1 MELKF
6 RIEVIRLIEAH
17 FALNRQYKWVK
28 DEMIEFQQSIEI
40 EHKST
45 DNILDVVVRFYSDS
59 EKQPFRFSVAWEGAF
74 VFEKMPAKELME
86 RIAHI
91 NCAAIIFPYI
101 RESIA
106 DLTRRSSI
114 VPLNLQPINFVAL
127 YEEKQKPA
135 SQSATRKTVK
145 KNKIKNDL

>member
-6 RIEVIRLIEAH
+6 RIETVRLIEAH

-28 DEMIEFQQSIEI
+28 DEIIEFQQSIEI
-40 EHKST
+40 EHAVS

-74 VFEKMPAKELME
+74 VFEKLPVKEMLE
-86 RIAHI
+86 RIAHV
-91 NCAAIIFPYI
+91 NCASIIFPYV

-106 DLTRRSSI
+106 DLTRRASI
-114 VPLNLQPINFVAL
+114 VPLNLQPMNFVAL
-127 YEEKQKPA
+127 YDEKQKAANQTTPQK
-135 SQSATRKTVK
+135 SVK
-145 KNKIKNDL
+145 KSKTSK

>member
-6 RIEVIRLIEAH
+6 RIETIRLIEAH

-28 DEMIEFQQSIEI
+28 DEVIEFQQSIEI
-40 EHKST
+40 EHKSI
-45 DNILDVVVRFYSDS
+45 DNILGVVVRFYSDS

-74 VFEKMPAKELME
+74 VFEKLPPKESLE

-91 NCAAIIFPYI
+91 NCASIIFPYV

-106 DLTRRSSI
+106 DLTRRASI
-114 VPLNLQPINFVAL
+114 APLNLPPFNLVAL
-127 YEEKQKPA
+127 YEEKQKAVPLA
-135 SQSATRKTVK
+135 ATKKPVK
-145 KNKIKNDL
+145 KSKIKK